1 MRRKPALHESS
12 APHLCKKQ
20 RRKSAATCGNSPPSK
35 HVRYVMRRLNL
46 ALLFLLLFV
55 GDVAILGQEDQASP
69 APATQGSEP
78 TSAPTRYPVDKASP
92 SPATTTAEQP
102 RPENPKLD
110 LTPDANGTLSQ
121 AQMQQ
126 LFRVVADKDIDND
139 KRLRDYT
146 YIERDVQ
153 NRLDGKGQV
162 KSTETRTYQVME
174 IYGEQINRLIQ
185 KDDKPLSE
193 KDAAKEEKKVQKIID
208 KRKNE
213 SESDRKKREQKEEKD
228 REEGR
233 KFVRE
238 VADAYNFKL
247 VGSELVGGREAW
259 VIHEALVDAIRQYG
273 NGILETSATGIGMY
287 LVAYVAPDIDDRLAA
302 RIAYTS
308 GVDTVPLSTFSVR
321 RLRRGGLVLGYS
333 AYDAKSIR
341 AATTQ
346 LCDAIS
352 NVASG
357 PHAIDFTNE
366 PINREATRALL
377 FFSSMSGL

>member
-1 MRRKPALHESS
+1 
-12 APHLCKKQ
+12 
-20 RRKSAATCGNSPPSK
+20 
-35 HVRYVMRRLNL
+35 MRRLNL

-78 TSAPTRYPVDKASP
+78 TSAPARYPVDKASP

-139 KRLRDYT
+139 KRLSDYT

-213 SESDRKKREQKEEKD
+213 SESNRKKREQKEEKD
-228 REEGR
+228 REDGR

-341 AATTQ
+341 AATKQ
-346 LCDAIS
+346 LCDALS

-357 PHAIDFTNE
+357 PAR
-366 PINREATRALL
+366 NR
-377 FFSSMSGL
+377 FH